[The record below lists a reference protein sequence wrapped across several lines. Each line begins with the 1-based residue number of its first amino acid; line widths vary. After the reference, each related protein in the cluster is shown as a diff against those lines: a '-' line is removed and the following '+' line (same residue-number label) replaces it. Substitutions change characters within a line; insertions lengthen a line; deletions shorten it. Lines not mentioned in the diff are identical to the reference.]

1 MIEIKQKVDEI
12 IDYYL
17 VPIDGKFTPES
28 RLIDDLEADE
38 LDQVEVIMQ
47 VEKQFNINIPDSEWI
62 LVKTVQDIYNIVEQ
76 KLQNK

>member
-28 RLIDDLEADE
+28 RLAEDLEADE
-38 LDQVEVIMQ
+38 LDQVEVIMK
-47 VEKQFNINIPDSEWI
+47 VEKQFGIDISDSEWVEI
-62 LVKTVQDIYNIVEQ
+62 KTVQDLYNIVEQ
-76 KLQNK
+76 KLQK

>member
-28 RLIDDLEADE
+28 RLTEDLEADE
-38 LDQVEVIMQ
+38 LDQVEVIMK
-47 VEKQFNINIPDSEWI
+47 VEKQFGIDISDSEWVEI
-62 LVKTVQDIYNIVEQ
+62 KTVQDLYNIVEQ

>member
-1 MIEIKQKVDEI
+1 MTEIQNKVDKI

-28 RLIDDLEADE
+28 RLLEDLEADD
-38 LDQVEVIMQ
+38 LDIVEVIME
-47 VEKQFNINIPDSEWI
+47 VEKQFFINILEYELQDI
-62 LVKTVQDIYNIVEQ
+62 KTVQDIYNIVED

>member
-28 RLIDDLEADE
+28 RLVEDLEADE
-38 LDQVEVIMQ
+38 LDSIEILMEL
-47 VEKQFNINIPDSEWI
+47 EKQFNINIPDSEWVEI
-62 LVKTVQDIYNIVEQ
+62 KTVQDIYNIVEQ

>member
-28 RLIDDLEADE
+28 RLIEDLEADE
-38 LDQVEVIMQ
+38 LDSIEILMQ
-47 VEKQFNINIPDSEWI
+47 LEKDFDIDIPDSEWMQ
-62 LVKTVQDIYNIVEQ
+62 VKTVQDIYNIVEQ
-76 KLQNK
+76 KLQK

>member
-28 RLIDDLEADE
+28 RLIEDLEADE
-38 LDQVEVIMQ
+38 LDSIEILMQ
-47 VEKQFNINIPDSEWI
+47 LENDFDIDIPDSEWI

>member
-28 RLIDDLEADE
+28 RLTEDLEADE
-38 LDQVEVIMQ
+38 LDSIEILMQ
-47 VEKQFNINIPDSEWI
+47 LEKDF
-62 LVKTVQDIYNIVEQ
+62 DIDKQ
-76 KLQNK
+76 LS

>member
-1 MIEIKQKVDEI
+1 MIEIKQKVDKI

-38 LDQVEVIMQ
+38 LDSIEILMEL
-47 VEKQFNINIPDSEWI
+47 EKQFNINIPDSEWI

>member
-38 LDQVEVIMQ
+38 LDSIEILMEL
-47 VEKQFNINIPDSEWI
+47 EKQFNINIPDSEWVEI
-62 LVKTVQDIYNIVEQ
+62 KTVQDVYNIVEQ